1 MQKEGNKIQIS
12 QRMEQETLYSGVT
25 NGREI
30 ELSCNSAHAQAQGYL
45 IALFARLKGRHIAP
59 CL

>member
-12 QRMEQETLYSGVT
+12 QRMEQEKLYSGVT

-30 ELSCNSAHAQAQGYL
+30 ELSCNSAHAQAQGY
-45 IALFARLKGRHIAP
+45 
-59 CL
+59 